1 MGTVVA
7 QNTSTLHTKLNFP
20 CIVVFMSHLLFTI
33 SQNGVVSVNNLLQVF
48 HVNSLSHYAPLPT
61 AQTQVQQPSHHHRHR
76 SSCATSSTDQSWG
89 SQTAAQLTAEQACEF
104 RNLRETTRGQQGT
117 WTQFRRGGWAGLGY
131 RFWSR
136 DKAGDPGMS

>member
-1 MGTVVA
+1 MEWFQSIIYFKCFMLTVCL
-7 QNTSTLHTKLNFP
+7 T
-20 CIVVFMSHLLFTI
+20 MLLFPQLKLKFNNRATI
-33 SQNGVVSVNNLLQVF
+33 TGTGAA
-48 HVNSLSHYAPLPT
+48 APRPV
-61 AQTQVQQPSHHHRHR
+61 QTRAGGQ
-76 SSCATSSTDQSWG
+76 
-89 SQTAAQLTAEQACEF
+89 QTAAQLTAEQACEF